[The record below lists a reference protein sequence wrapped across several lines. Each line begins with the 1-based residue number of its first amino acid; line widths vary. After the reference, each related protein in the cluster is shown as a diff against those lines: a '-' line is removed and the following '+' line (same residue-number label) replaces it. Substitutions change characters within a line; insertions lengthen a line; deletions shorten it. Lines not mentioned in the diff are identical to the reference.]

1 MYSVSVYNSLS
12 KEVVH
17 ATSGFSTGFFA
28 MEDAATY
35 LLMVLPAHVHVKI
48 AREDYGLSLYRRMT
62 EQKIKPSGRYKYKE
76 LNGEMRKHA
85 IMEKVAVSS
94 FEKWYEVHLTRQDS

>member
-1 MYSVSVYNSLS
+1 MYSVEVYNSLS

-17 ATSGFSTGFFA
+17 SASGFSTGILA
-28 MEDAATY
+28 VEDAATY

-48 AREDYGLSLYRRMT
+48 AREDYGLSLYRRVN
-62 EQKIKPSGRYKYKE
+62 EQKIKPSGNYKYKE

-85 IMEKVAVSS
+85 IMEKVTVSS
-94 FEKWYEVHLTRQDS
+94 FEKWYEVHLYGQNS